1 MDYPVPFFERKQD
14 RIQCL
19 ICPHKCLISE
29 GKTGICRVRTVQNNQ
44 LMVIN
49 YGEVTSAAVDPIEK
63 KPLYHFKQ
71 GKNILS
77 LGSFGCNMTC
87 SFCQNYEISQHR
99 PKTDT
104 LSIDELSEALASVEN
119 NAGIAY
125 TYNEPLMWYEYV
137 YDTAKELKRRNPD
150 TSVVIVTNGYV
161 NEEPLMKL
169 LSYVDAMNIDLKGYS
184 NRYYQKIC
192 GAQLDPVLETIR
204 RANDYI
210 HIEITTLLVTDEFD
224 ALEEVEQIAQFLASI
239 NPDIPLHLSRYFPR
253 YKMKNEATN
262 VDIMAQAVAVAK
274 KYLNYVYIGN
284 VAGADTNTYC
294 PNCHERLIERH
305 QYETRC
311 LIHESKCP
319 TCHIPIPIKL

>member
-1 MDYPVPFFERKQD
+1 
-14 RIQCL
+14 
-19 ICPHKCLISE
+19 
-29 GKTGICRVRTVQNNQ
+29 
-44 LMVIN
+44 
-49 YGEVTSAAVDPIEK
+49 
-63 KPLYHFKQ
+63 
-71 GKNILS
+71 
-77 LGSFGCNMTC
+77 MT
-87 SFCQNYEISQHR
+87 I
-99 PKTDT
+99 
-104 LSIDELSEALASVEN
+104 
-119 NAGIAY
+119 
-125 TYNEPLMWYEYV
+125 
-137 YDTAKELKRRNPD
+137 
-150 TSVVIVTNGYV
+150 
-161 NEEPLMKL
+161 
-169 LSYVDAMNIDLKGYS
+169 
-184 NRYYQKIC
+184 
-192 GAQLDPVLETIR
+192 
-204 RANDYI
+204 
-210 HIEITTLLVTDEFD
+210 LVTDEFD